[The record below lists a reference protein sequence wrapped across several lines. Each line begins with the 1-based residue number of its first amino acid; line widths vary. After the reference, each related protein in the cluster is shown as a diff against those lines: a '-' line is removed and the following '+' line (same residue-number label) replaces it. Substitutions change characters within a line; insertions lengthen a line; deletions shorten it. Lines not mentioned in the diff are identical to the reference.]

1 VNNEMQVITSILNL
15 AQLWTRVQPDY
26 KPSRVMKSDLPDA
39 LTQEEATRLLTTA
52 AKSCPNAVAPY
63 AAVLAFSTGMRSGE
77 IKGIRSATC
86 TTNRP
91 IRLCMSGGPRVR
103 PTPEQGAWHWTEWR
117 SGVCTSWLHGRGY
130 LGAVPLRTTCSPR
143 IGRDIQDQAILSI
156 KARLVMIPATHKRRG
171 KKSGRNS
178 GARSQ

>member
-1 VNNEMQVITSILNL
+1 
-15 AQLWTRVQPDY
+15 
-26 KPSRVMKSDLPDA
+26 MKSDLPDA

-103 PTPEQGAWHWTEWR
+103 PTPEQGVWHWTEWR
-117 SGVCTSWLHGRGY
+117 SGVFVSWLREPSELADGELVY
-130 LGAVPLRTTCSPR
+130 TNLRT
-143 IGRDIQDQAILSI
+143 
-156 KARLVMIPATHKRRG
+156 IPVQ
-171 KKSGRNS
+171 
-178 GARSQ
+178 GAPHFDFGPTTSLGPI